1 MLRNMRLRTVVF
13 SVVRFVDSAI
23 FRRKALKP
31 EEIRRVLFLK
41 YETALGTAVNSTP
54 IFEAIKRSRPDIH
67 IAVACSGIAHG
78 VLKHCPYIDELLPTE
93 NPHKSFW
100 RTALQLWSRA
110 LKSGWTFDCALTD
123 SGNQKARLAFL
134 MLGLRATMRAGFMS
148 DGIYHKTLAY
158 DPAISVLQNNM
169 RTLELLG
176 IPPSEGTPKLF
187 FSKQEAAVADR
198 ILSDIP
204 LASRG
209 PVIAF
214 VTQTSGGQPSRW
226 FDDRFAVV
234 ADRIAEMPNAQIVF
248 VGTGA
253 EAAAIDALRTQMKNP
268 SVSIAG
274 RTSIAELA
282 AFLCKCDLVVTL
294 DTGTM
299 HIARAVGVPA
309 VVVAAAWQPAHEWL
323 PLDVAQI
330 EIVRRNDIACR
341 ECRKFY
347 CATHECMD
355 EISSET
361 VIASIDKWLKRHP
374 PALSERQRRTTESL
388 TSKSPS
394 VE

>member
-1 MLRNMRLRTVVF
+1 MLRNIHLRAIVF
-13 SVVRFVDSAI
+13 RIVRFVDSAI

-54 IFEAIKRSRPDIH
+54 IFETIKRSRSDIH
-67 IAVACSGIAHG
+67 ITVACSSVAQG

-100 RTALQLWSRA
+100 RAAFQLWYRA
-110 LKSGWTFDCALTD
+110 LKNGWTFDCALTD

-148 DGIYHKTLAY
+148 DGIYHKTLSY
-158 DPAISVLQNNM
+158 DLALSVLQNNM
-169 RTLELLG
+169 RTVELLG
-176 IPPSEGTPKLF
+176 ISSSKATPKLF
-187 FSKQEAAVADR
+187 FSEQDAAAADQ
-198 ILSDIP
+198 ILSNIP
-204 LASRG
+204 FANRG
-209 PVIAF
+209 PVVAF

-234 ADRIAEMPNAQIVF
+234 ADRIAEMPNTQIVF
-248 VGTGA
+248 VGTNS
-253 EAAAIDALRTQMKNP
+253 EAAAIDALRAQMKNP

-274 RTSIAELA
+274 RTSIAELS

-355 EISSET
+355 EISSEM
-361 VIASIDKWLKRHP
+361 VIAAIDKWLKRYP
-374 PALSERQRRTTESL
+374 PAPSERQRRTTDSL

-394 VE
+394 VA